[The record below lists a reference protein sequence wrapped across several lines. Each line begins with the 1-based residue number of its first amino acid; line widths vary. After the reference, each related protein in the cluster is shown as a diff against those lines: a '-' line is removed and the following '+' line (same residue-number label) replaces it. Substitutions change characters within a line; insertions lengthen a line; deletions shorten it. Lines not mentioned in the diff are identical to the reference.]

1 MNINKLFSFSPLP
14 DYNRW
19 FEIVVEPL
27 LNEENTLIG
36 AVHIMSDITERRKN
50 LIQIRGAFYE
60 TLET

>member
-19 FEIVVEPL
+19 FEIVIEPL

-50 LIQIRGAFYE
+50 LIQIRRAFYE

>member
-50 LIQIRGAFYE
+50 LIQIRRAFYE